1 MTLKAA
7 APRGA
12 DSGGGDTPE
21 AHRGEATREAGAN
34 PAIQAVLF
42 DLDGVI
48 RHFDPRHAA
57 DIERDHALPPGSIE
71 AFAFSS
77 PIIEE
82 VTTGRITRSAWVSA
96 IGRHIGDTAAAV
108 AWGEQPFTADRAV
121 LELID
126 DLRSAG
132 YRTAVLTNGT
142 DGIPDEVASIGLP
155 DRVDAIFSSHEIGFA
170 KPDRRAFQHVLDV
183 LGLQGPEVF
192 FTDDSKR
199 KLAGATDLGMTTHHF
214 TGVTPLRSA
223 LSASGVRIA

>member
-57 DIERDHALPPGSIE
+57 GIERDHALPPGSIE

-142 DGIPDEVASIGLP
+142 DGIPDEIG
-155 DRVDAIFSSHEIGFA
+155 
-170 KPDRRAFQHVLDV
+170 RAHV
-183 LGLQGPEVF
+183 
-192 FTDDSKR
+192 
-199 KLAGATDLGMTTHHF
+199 
-214 TGVTPLRSA
+214 
-223 LSASGVRIA
+223 